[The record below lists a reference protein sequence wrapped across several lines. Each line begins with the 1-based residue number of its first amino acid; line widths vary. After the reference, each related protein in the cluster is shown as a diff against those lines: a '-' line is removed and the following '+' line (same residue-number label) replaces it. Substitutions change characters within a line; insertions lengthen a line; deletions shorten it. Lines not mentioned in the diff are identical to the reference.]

1 MIKITATSS
10 SGKETTKIV
19 NVKRDTTVDFTI
31 DPIPD
36 ILEDREYVLSG
47 SIEKDATISVQAKAV
62 EVRDEKW
69 QTSLSL
75 DFGKN
80 IVTIETE
87 DALGNKAKK
96 DVEVSVYRKMEI
108 KLTIGSTKMYING
121 TPADKPLSAPP
132 YIRNERTFVPIRV
145 ISEAFGADVTW
156 YPDTKGI
163 VIEFME
169 RKIEMQVGSKE
180 AFIDGRKVILTNA
193 PEIKNGSTFVPLRF
207 VTESLDAVIG
217 WNPDAREI
225 TITLYAY

>member
-1 MIKITATSS
+1 
-10 SGKETTKIV
+10 
-19 NVKRDTTVDFTI
+19 
-31 DPIPD
+31 
-36 ILEDREYVLSG
+36 
-47 SIEKDATISVQAKAV
+47 
-62 EVRDEKW
+62 
-69 QTSLSL
+69 
-75 DFGKN
+75 
-80 IVTIETE
+80 
-87 DALGNKAKK
+87 
-96 DVEVSVYRKMEI
+96 VSVYRKMEI

-121 TPADKPLSAPP
+121 APADKPLSAPP

-156 YPDTKGI
+156 YPETKGI